1 MHDSPYDKQVL
12 NDVARVLYTERHET
26 DSAAVLLEQ
35 AIYISPDYS
44 RSYFNLAQ
52 MYLFENRPEEAA
64 NILHSFDLDKKRS
77 RMEKNIWHFLPVKD
91 AEYYFKSLLPAEQNM
106 RDRLLQIAGGSR

>member
-12 NDVARVLYTERHET
+12 NDVARVLYTEMHET

-64 NILHSFDLDKKRS
+64 KILHSFDLDRKHS
-77 RMEKNIWHFLPVKD
+77 RMEKNIWYFLPVKD